1 MKKITVETKNG
12 GKVNVPV
19 YETLEELQKVM
30 KAEDVLK
37 NLNRIIRVDLINEA
51 NRTQSVTAKLKKA
64 MKDGKITEEQ
74 IKALLSQT

>member
-1 MKKITVETKNG
+1 MKKITVQTKNG
-12 GKVNVPV
+12 GKVSVPV

-74 IKALLSQT
+74 IKALLSQA

>member
-1 MKKITVETKNG
+1 MKKIIVETKNG
-12 GKVNVPV
+12 GKVSVPV
-19 YETLEELQKVM
+19 YESLEELQKAM